1 MAITTDELRDWS
13 HITAT
18 DPETSAML
26 DEVVTA
32 TNALVLR
39 RCRPGA
45 DAEPE
50 VHTAALMQAARFYK
64 RRGSPEGVA
73 GFAELGAVRVSSFD
87 GDIEGLLSPWLRV
100 AFA

>member
-1 MAITTDELRDWS
+1 MAITSAELRDWS

-18 DPETSAML
+18 DAETTAML
-26 DEVVTA
+26 EEVVAT
-32 TNALVLR
+32 TNALIAR
-39 RCRPGA
+39 RCIAGA
-45 DAEPE
+45 DLQPE

-87 GDIEGLLSPWLRV
+87 GDIEGLLSPYLKV